1 MQSTEKKRVNMPKQ
15 IFHNFRVAVL
25 ILTAITSIS
34 CNKGGGGD
42 GGGGGYNPNG
52 NLIQPQVDVSG
63 ALGLL
68 VVDNSSSTSTQSV
81 AAIHNKTAALLGA
94 PLIHPENIHSTSN
107 ELTKQASEDGT
118 GSLKKTDSSG
128 NVTAAISVPGAT
140 SNQQGGP
147 QSLPKI
153 STIAVSPVGEIFLHF
168 ENPFRHK
175 APDATT
181 TQGNP
186 WSDGS
191 YCQLFRVKGGTVD
204 ALKTTPPT
212 GENLECLDYLHFVNN
227 WQAQRNSVFQFD
239 AEGNVYYPGQIPNS
253 PKMVVYKWNRAT
265 GALTEMINSN
275 ICVQDFLVTKLGGL
289 FYTGTSSC
297 NGGGSSGGGFFR
309 YISSAGALT
318 EIARDWWNFIYEPIT
333 TGTTDKAVFFGPD
346 PTSASTA
353 SWNSACLFNF
363 DPNGGSTTAD
373 RTKNVITCGSNIWDW
388 VQMRRTEDIA
398 TYGQGYVN
406 NQTASTAYKT
416 EFASRCPSSGQVF
429 AGGGSQISAIK
440 QDSTGQI
447 YVIGNVRKKNAG
459 TLTCDL
465 EVRGPHCK
473 IGGMPNTTYATESA
487 CTTTG
492 GGAWIDAGRCG
503 NGSLATSA
511 DCFTGSSTWY
521 RDTTW
526 YSGVTTSI
534 CTAAGE
540 ISAANWWNA
549 DSGISFQTA
558 AGPGTHVMKFKI
570 NNFNCSPPTSSNNGD
585 QWTSEY
591 RGLAKVNLASK
602 TLSLVSTTTEQAIN
616 LWLVNDKVY
625 YSSYDSVSGQYRMNY
640 YDGSTSNVMASNFEV
655 YHLNTSGLSDGSLYF
670 DGLDFSNNSYTFGT
684 ILSAAPYTKTQRT
697 GLTGTLKTI
706 VILP

>member
-1 MQSTEKKRVNMPKQ
+1 MSTLNSRYYKITILP
-15 IFHNFRVAVL
+15 L
-25 ILTAITSIS
+25 ILITAIS
-34 CNKGGGGD
+34 CDKKNDNHGGD
-42 GGGGGYNPNG
+42 GGGYYNG
-52 NLIQPQVDVSG
+52 NAVILPQVDVSG

-68 VVDNSSSTSTQSV
+68 VVDNSSTNNASV
-81 AAIHNKTAALLGA
+81 QAAFHNKTAALIGA
-94 PLIHPENIHSTSN
+94 PLIHADDISLMSSRFDQKT
-107 ELTKQASEDGT
+107 SEDGT
-118 GSLKKTDSSG
+118 GSLKKTDSDG
-128 NVTAAISVPGAT
+128 NVSAAISVPGAT
-140 SNQQGGP
+140 STQGGP

-153 STIAVSPVGEIFLHF
+153 STIAVSPVGEIFIHF

-175 APDATT
+175 TPESNNPQSD
-181 TQGNP
+181 P
-186 WSDGS
+186 WSDGT
-191 YCQLFRVKGGTVD
+191 YCQLFRVKGGTVE

-212 GENLECLDYLHFVNN
+212 GANLECLDYEHFVNN

-239 AEGNVYYPGQIPNS
+239 ADGNVYYPGQIPNS
-253 PKMVVYKWNRAT
+253 PKMVVYKWNRVT

-297 NGGGSSGGGFFR
+297 NGGGSSSGGFFR
-309 YISSAGALT
+309 YVATSGALT
-318 EIARDWWNFIYEPIT
+318 EIARDWWNFIYEPVT

-363 DPNGGSTTAD
+363 DPNGGSTTAA
-373 RTKNVITCGSNIWDW
+373 RTSNVITCGNNIWDW

-398 TYGQGYVN
+398 TYGQGYNN
-406 NQTASTAYKT
+406 NQTASAAYKT

-459 TLTCDL
+459 VLTCDL
-465 EVRGPHCK
+465 ELRGPHCK
-473 IGGMPNTTYATESA
+473 LSGMPNLTYTTEST
-487 CTTTG
+487 CTG
-492 GGAWIDAGRCG
+492 AGGAWIDSGRCG
-503 NGSLATSA
+503 NGSSTTSTA
-511 DCFTGSSTWY
+511 CFAAPATWY
-521 RDTTW
+521 RDSTW

-540 ISAANWWNA
+540 ISATNWWSANN
-549 DSGISFQTA
+549 SLSYQSA
-558 AGPGTHVMKFKI
+558 ANSVENVLKFKI
-570 NNFNCSPPTSSNNGD
+570 NNLNCNPPASSSNGD

-616 LWLVNDKVY
+616 LWLVSDKVY
-625 YSSYDSVSGQYRMNY
+625 YSSYDTGAGQYQLNY
-640 YDGSTSNVMASNFEV
+640 FDGSSSHVMASNFEI
-655 YHLNTSGLSDGSLYF
+655 YHLNSSGLSDGSLYF
-670 DGLDFSNNSYTFGT
+670 DGLDFSNNTYTFGT
-684 ILSAAPYTKTQRT
+684 ILSAAPYTRTQRT

-706 VILP
+706 VILPQ